1 VSDYFFDSSA
11 LLKRYMNEQGS
22 ARVLAL
28 TARRARNTIFI
39 AQITPVEVISGVARQ
54 HRTGQLPAAGVQR
67 ARRLFDRHIWHEYKI
82 VALTDAIVA
91 HAKDLVGVYPLRA
104 YDAVQL
110 ASASEANARLLAAR
124 SPPLTFVSADTR
136 LLAAAAAEGLAT
148 EDPNA
153 YR

>member
-11 LLKRYMNEQGS
+11 LLKRYVTEQGT
-22 ARVLAL
+22 AWILTL

-39 AQITPVEVISGVARQ
+39 AQITPVEVISGIERQ
-54 HRTGQLPAAGVQR
+54 HRMGQLLAADAQSV
-67 ARRLFDRHIWHEYKI
+67 RRLLDRHVSRDYRI
-82 VALTDAIVA
+82 VALTDEIVTR
-91 HAKDLVGVYPLRA
+91 AKDLISVHPLRA

-110 ASASEANARLLAAR
+110 ASALESNARLLAAG

-136 LLAAAAAEGLAT
+136 LLTAAVAEGLAT

-153 YR
+153 HL

>member
-11 LLKRYMNEQGS
+11 LLKRYMIEQGS
-22 ARVLAL
+22 AWVRAL
-28 TARRARNTIFI
+28 TTRRAGNTIFI
-39 AQITPVEVISGVARQ
+39 AQITPVEVVSGAERQ
-54 HRTGQLPAAGVQR
+54 HRVGQLPAAAVQHV
-67 ARRLFDRHIWHEYKI
+67 RRLFDRHTRREYKI
-82 VALTDAIVA
+82 VTLTDAIVA
-91 HAKDLVGVYPLRA
+91 HAKDLVGVYLLRA

-110 ASASEANARLLAAR
+110 ASALEANARLVGAG

-136 LLAAAAAEGLAT
+136 LLTAAAAEGLAS